1 MRQIV
6 AIDGPSGAGKS
17 TLARELAKRLGYL
30 HLDTGAMYRATALA
44 ARRAGVSLDDAEAL
58 GRLCE
63 ALDLRFENSVDGMRI
78 FLNGEDVSE
87 MIRTPEISTASS
99 DVSVVSEVRRQMV
112 RLQREMG
119 RDGGVVAEGRDIG
132 TVVFPDTRAK
142 VYLDASVEERSR
154 RRWMELKAKGME
166 EPFTKVIADIRS
178 RDRND
183 TSRLDSPLRRAE
195 DAIYIDSTD
204 MSPED
209 VLDVIIRM
217 VRDMEAEG

>member
-44 ARRAGVSLDDAEAL
+44 ARRAGVSLDDAEGL

-142 VYLDASVEERSR
+142 FYLDASVEERSR

>member
-142 VYLDASVEERSR
+142 FYLDASVEERSR

>member
-142 VYLDASVEERSR
+142 FYLDASVEERSR

-178 RDRND
+178 RDRTD